1 MRAENI
7 KDFLLRLFF
16 EWGAKIYS
24 KKLASGPEAELRRDF
39 LSFVSAEPNDIILD
53 VGCGPGWLAI
63 WAAKHV
69 REVVGCDRS
78 KRIIE
83 IARRNASVACV
94 RNVSFQ
100 TADATSLPFPDNF
113 FDIVM
118 ATTVI
123 YLLPDANKGFA
134 ELVRVAKP
142 DGAIVT
148 LDPDVSI
155 SPKKMWAYAKAN
167 RMSFK
172 DAAKLVSWSY
182 SARMYYP
189 FPEEKLRG
197 LFEKAGLKNV
207 VLGRRLDGMVWFGKG
222 EKPL

>member
-1 MRAENI
+1 MFLPQL

-16 EWGAKIYS
+16 SWGAKLYS

-39 LSFVSAEPNDIILD
+39 LSFVTAEPNDRILD

-63 WAAKHV
+63 WAAKQAK
-69 REVVGCDRS
+69 EVVGCDRS
-78 KRIIE
+78 KRIIAV
-83 IARRNASVACV
+83 ARKNALAAGVT
-94 RNVSFQ
+94 NVCFQ
-100 TADATSLPFPDNF
+100 TADASSLPYPDNF

-123 YLLPDANKGFA
+123 YLLPAAETGFA

-142 DGAIVT
+142 DGAIIT

-155 SPKKMWAYAKAN
+155 SPKKMRAYAKAN

-182 SARMYYP
+182 GARMYYP